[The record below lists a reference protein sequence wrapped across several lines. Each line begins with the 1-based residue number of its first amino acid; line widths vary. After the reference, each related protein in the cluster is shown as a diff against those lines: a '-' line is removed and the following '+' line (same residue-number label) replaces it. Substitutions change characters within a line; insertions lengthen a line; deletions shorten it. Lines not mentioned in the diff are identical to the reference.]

1 MSWLDDDSIYGIFNK
16 PKHLDPGTHFDEDK
30 PHNSSKP
37 IPASGGPVKEDLLM
51 RDFLPSEAEVKKESN
66 DLFAEVGNQGDH
78 AGNTAADDGDEDND
92 DAPARPQ
99 GRGGKRGGA
108 GRKADPPEVKAA
120 KAAARAETAAEAK
133 VIAAAKLAAIR
144 TNLAAAVETPAASEG
159 GGGAA
164 AAAIGGVGSGRIA
177 SAGVGPHGRRSRGGS
192 RRGSVEDTETLA
204 AAASAAAQAEKAV
217 VLTIDARFKEQFQ
230 IQSFASRAIVKTHV
244 ETFSIP
250 TLKAKA
256 DTLGMTYKS
265 TIKKDELVEKLLSL
279 VFH

>member
-1 MSWLDDDSIYGIFNK
+1 MSWLDDDSIYSIFNK
-16 PKHLDPGTHFDEDK
+16 PNHRGPGTHFDEDK
-30 PHNSSKP
+30 AHVSSKP
-37 IPASGGPVKEDLLM
+37 IPASGGAEKEDILM
-51 RDFLPSEAEVKKESN
+51 TDFMPSAATVKKESEE
-66 DLFAEVGNQGDH
+66 LFAEVGNQGGH
-78 AGNTAADDGDEDND
+78 AGNTAADEGDEDDD

-120 KAAARAETAAEAK
+120 KATARAETAAEAK
-133 VIAAAKLAAIR
+133 VIEAAKLAAIR
-144 TNLAAAVETPAASEG
+144 ANLAAAVETPAASEG
-159 GGGAA
+159 GGAA
-164 AAAIGGVGSGRIA
+164 AAA
-177 SAGVGPHGRRSRGGS
+177 PKPPRSKAPS

-204 AAASAAAQAEKAV
+204 AAASVAAQAEKAV

-230 IQSFASRAIVKTHV
+230 IESFASRAIVKTHV